1 MPPRIPGVSYARV
14 RATHNWT
21 DERRQ
26 AQRERI
32 NKVREETAA
41 KRAAGLLPAKPRPP
55 VRDLEKQQRRELA
68 KEQTARFLTAK
79 AAREKEADQIE
90 LARREMRKLGPLTLD
105 DQIAIASRN
114 ARSSDPL
121 VALPWARHLKNLQ
134 SGYDQEVTL
143 KRLSEPDVVLKLSEM
158 MTACG
163 QRITDQAYTVS
174 FRGGRIRET
183 HTGRIVESGVSPG
196 PREAIDVSKLPKFE
210 DYLAGL
216 TQPADSGVAPSD
228 TGESTD
234 DDDGNRVAIGDSART
249 DTSDPDSE
257 PVGDDGIG
265 HDADGEPVFQ
275 LSGTSGD
282 LRAAAGEKPSVDPG
296 VGGTVKE
303 DRGVTWAED
312 EDLEDL

>member
-121 VALPWARHLKNLQ
+121 IALPWARHLKNLQ

-183 HTGRIVESGVSPG
+183 HTGRIVESVVSPG

-210 DYLAGL
+210 DYLAGI
-216 TQPADSGVAPSD
+216 TQPADSGVDAPD
-228 TGESTD
+228 TGKSTD
-234 DDDGNRVAIGDSART
+234 AEFIDA
-249 DTSDPDSE
+249 DSE

-265 HDADGEPVFQ
+265 HDADGEPVFE
-275 LSGTSGD
+275 LSGTPGD
-282 LRAAAGEKPSVDPG
+282 LRAAAGKEPPADPG
-296 VGGTVKE
+296 VGGAVKE
-303 DRGVTWAED
+303 DRGARMIPSAAWVED
-312 EDLEDL
+312 EGLEDL